1 LSKVDIYG
9 RREKMQKKL
18 DHAIAIRH
26 EGKQKESNELLV
38 TLAAEHLKDA
48 YVQYQCAW
56 SFDLLGRETE
66 AIPFYEKAIDLGLSG
81 KDLEGAILGLQS
93 SYRTIGE
100 YEKAQTVFQKGMEL
114 FPNNRALKVFYSM
127 ALYNLK
133 EHDRAMEILL
143 TCLIETTS
151 DEDIRHYKRAIHFY
165 SDKLDTVWK

>member
-1 LSKVDIYG
+1 MEKEVLKAIEL
-9 RREKMQKKL
+9 RRE
-18 DHAIAIRH
+18 
-26 EGKQKESNELLV
+26 GKVKESNELL
-38 TLAAEHLKDA
+38 LKVVKEIPTDA
-48 YVQYQCAW
+48 YANYQCAW
-56 SFDLLGRETE
+56 SFDLLGKETE

-81 KDLEGAILGLQS
+81 KDLEGAILGLGS

-100 YEKAQTVFQKGMEL
+100 YEKAQTVFQKGMEE

-151 DEDIRHYKRAIHFY
+151 DEDILIYKRAIQFY